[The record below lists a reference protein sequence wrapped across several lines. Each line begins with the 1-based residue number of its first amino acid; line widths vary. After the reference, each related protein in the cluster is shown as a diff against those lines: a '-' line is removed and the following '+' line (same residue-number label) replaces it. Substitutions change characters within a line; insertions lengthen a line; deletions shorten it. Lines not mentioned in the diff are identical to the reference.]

1 MILINQIYL
10 YTLALEFKETIVRL
24 ETYFKNQ
31 RYLARVTYTIA
42 ATTLKILDIAKQ
54 HFIFASDFIF

>member
-31 RYLARVTYTIA
+31 RYLARVT
-42 ATTLKILDIAKQ
+42 
-54 HFIFASDFIF
+54 